1 MTQVKLLLEKTKQK
15 FLPKEN
21 TVFDFTDIYQCW
33 LQGKCTTAYLQE
45 YCMKQ
50 LAIGFLS
57 ETERRKK

>member
-1 MTQVKLLLEKTKQK
+1 MTQVKLLLDKTKQI
-15 FLPKEN
+15 FLPKE
-21 TVFDFTDIYQCW
+21 TLVFNFQDIYQCW